1 MEPAQFSVIDAFV
14 AEESDDGGGKAPFM
28 TRELAGLR
36 AVRGVLFD
44 MDGVIYVGTRP
55 LPGVQEAID
64 YLTST
69 GRAFLFVTNNAS
81 KTPEQFVERLAE
93 MDIHV
98 RPEQVLG
105 SAEATACWLAGQVTD
120 HGWPRGPVI
129 VMGQDGL
136 KLALQKNGFELTTDP
151 NAATYAV
158 AGINFQLTYEELA
171 SATLAIRG
179 GARFIGTNSDAT
191 FPSERGLLP
200 GAGSVL
206 ALLATASG
214 QQPLVIGKPNRGMYE
229 QAMARLNLTAGQTLM
244 VGDRYDTDISGA
256 SQVGLWT
263 AGVLTGVSTRADF
276 EQASPP
282 PDLIAD
288 NLLDLVRQLRQAD
301 QRE

>member
-1 MEPAQFSVIDAFV
+1 
-14 AEESDDGGGKAPFM
+14 M
-28 TRELAGLR
+28 TREISGLD

-64 YLTST
+64 YLAST
-69 GRAFLFVTNNAS
+69 GRTFLFVTNNAS

-98 RPEQVLG
+98 RPKQVLG
-105 SAEATACWLAGQVTD
+105 SAEATACWLAGQVTQQ
-120 HGWPRGPVI
+120 GWPRGPVI

-136 KLALQKNGFELTTDP
+136 KVALQQNGFELTTDP
-151 NAATYAV
+151 QAAKYAV

-171 SATLAIRG
+171 NVTLAIRG

-191 FPSERGLLP
+191 YPSERGPLP
-200 GAGSVL
+200 GAGSIL
-206 ALLATASG
+206 ALLTTASG

-256 SQVGLWT
+256 IPLGLWT
-263 AGVLTGVSTRADF
+263 AGVLTGISTRAEF
-276 EQASPP
+276 ERASPP
-282 PDLIAD
+282 PDLIAE
-288 NLLDLVRQLRQAD
+288 NLPDLVNQLRQAD
-301 QRE
+301 EP

>member
-1 MEPAQFSVIDAFV
+1 
-14 AEESDDGGGKAPFM
+14 M
-28 TRELAGLR
+28 TRELSELR

-44 MDGVIYVGTRP
+44 MDGVIYVGTQP
-55 LPGVQEAID
+55 LPGVQTAID

-98 RPEQVLG
+98 GPQQVLG
-105 SAEATACWLAGQVTD
+105 SAEATACWLAGQVARQ
-120 HGWPRGPVI
+120 GWPRGPVI

-136 KLALQKNGFELTTDP
+136 KVALEKNGFELTTDP
-151 NAATYAV
+151 HAARYAV
-158 AGINFQLTYEELA
+158 AGINFKLTYDDLA
-171 SATLAIRG
+171 SVTLAIRA

-191 FPSERGLLP
+191 YPTERGPLP
-200 GAGSVL
+200 GAGSIL

-229 QAMARLNLTAGQTLM
+229 QALARLDVTAGQTLM

-256 SQVGLWT
+256 IPLGLWT
-263 AGVLTGVSTRADF
+263 AGVLTGISTRSDF
-276 EQASPP
+276 ERANPP
-282 PDLIAD
+282 PDLIVE
-288 NLLDLVRQLRQAD
+288 NLPDLVDRLREVDRQNTVA
-301 QRE
+301 

>member
-1 MEPAQFSVIDAFV
+1 MSGDQ
-14 AEESDDGGGKAPFM
+14 
-28 TRELAGLR
+28 AGLR

-55 LPGVQEAID
+55 LPGVREALD
-64 YLTST
+64 YLTAT

-93 MDIHV
+93 MEIHV

-105 SAEATACWLAGQVTD
+105 SAEATACWLAQQVAH
-120 HGWPRGPVI
+120 HGWPKGPVI

-136 KLALQKNGFELTTDP
+136 KVALQNNGFELTTDSK
-151 NAATYAV
+151 AATYAV
-158 AGINFQLTYEELA
+158 AGINFKLTYEELA
-171 SATLAIRG
+171 NVTLAIRN
-179 GARFIGTNSDAT
+179 GAKFIGTNSDVT
-191 FPSERGLLP
+191 YPSERGPLP
-200 GAGSVL
+200 GAGSIL
-206 ALLATASG
+206 ALLATATG

-229 QAMARLNLTAGQTLM
+229 QALARLNLAAGEVLM

-256 SQVGLWT
+256 IPLGLWT
-263 AGVLTGVSTRADF
+263 AGMLTGISTRTEF

-288 NLLDLVRQLRQAD
+288 DLPHLIRQLQQVD
-301 QRE
+301 QGNPSNRT

>member
-1 MEPAQFSVIDAFV
+1 
-14 AEESDDGGGKAPFM
+14 M
-28 TRELAGLR
+28 TRELDALR

-69 GRAFLFVTNNAS
+69 GRTFLFVTNNAS
-81 KTPEQFVERLAE
+81 KTPEQFVARLAE

-105 SAEATACWLAGQVTD
+105 SAEATACWLAGQVAD

-129 VMGQDGL
+129 VVGQDGL
-136 KLALQKNGFELTTDP
+136 RVALQKSGFELTTDP
-151 NAATYAV
+151 HTAKYAV
-158 AGINFQLTYEELA
+158 AGISFQLTYDELA
-171 SATLAIRG
+171 NASLAIRG
-179 GARFIGTNSDAT
+179 GARFVGTNSDAT

-206 ALLATASG
+206 ALLTTATG

-229 QAMARLNLTAGQTLM
+229 QALARLNLTAGQTLM

-256 SQVGLWT
+256 VPLGLCT

-276 EQASPP
+276 EQADPAP
-282 PDLIAD
+282 RLIVD
-288 NLLDLVRQLRQAD
+288 NLPELIDRFRSADRQ
-301 QRE
+301 

>member
-1 MEPAQFSVIDAFV
+1 
-14 AEESDDGGGKAPFM
+14 M
-28 TRELAGLR
+28 TRELSGLR

-55 LPGVQEAID
+55 LPGVQAAID

-93 MDIHV
+93 MEIRI
-98 RPEQVLG
+98 RPDQVLG
-105 SAEATACWLAGQVTD
+105 SAEATACWLAGQVAQ

-136 KLALQKNGFELTTDP
+136 KTALQKNGFELTTDP
-151 NAATYAV
+151 HAATYAV
-158 AGINFQLTYEELA
+158 AGINFKLTYEDLA
-171 SATLAIRG
+171 GVTLAIRA

-191 FPSERGLLP
+191 FPSERGPLP
-200 GAGSVL
+200 GAGSIL
-206 ALLATASG
+206 ALLTTASG
-214 QQPLVIGKPNRGMYE
+214 QQPLVVGKPNRGMYE

-256 SQVGLWT
+256 IPLGLWT
-263 AGVLTGVSTRADF
+263 AGVLTGISTRTEF
-276 EQASPP
+276 ERANPP
-282 PDLIAD
+282 PDLIVE
-288 NLLDLVRQLRQAD
+288 DLSELVDRLREVDRQSV
-301 QRE
+301 E

>member
-1 MEPAQFSVIDAFV
+1 MA
-14 AEESDDGGGKAPFM
+14 
-28 TRELAGLR
+28 RELAGLR

-55 LPGVQEAID
+55 LPGVQAAID

-69 GRAFLFVTNNAS
+69 GRTFLFVTNNAS
-81 KTPEQFVERLAE
+81 KTSAQFVERLAE

-105 SAEATACWLAGQVTD
+105 SAEATASWLAGQVTD

-129 VMGQDGL
+129 VVGQDGL
-136 KLALQKNGFELTTDP
+136 RVALQKNGFELTTDP
-151 NAATYAV
+151 GAATYAV
-158 AGINFQLTYEELA
+158 AGINFKLTYEELA
-171 SATLAIRG
+171 NVTLAIRA

-191 FPSERGLLP
+191 YPSERGPLP
-200 GAGSVL
+200 GAGSIL

-229 QAMARLNLTAGQTLM
+229 QAMARLNLTVAQTLM

-256 SQVGLWT
+256 ISLGLWT
-263 AGVLTGVSTRADF
+263 AGVLTGISTRAEF
-276 EQASPP
+276 ERANPP
-282 PDLIAD
+282 PDLIA
-288 NLLDLVRQLRQAD
+288 NDLQDLIDRLRQAD
-301 QRE
+301 KQ

>member
-1 MEPAQFSVIDAFV
+1 
-14 AEESDDGGGKAPFM
+14 M
-28 TRELAGLR
+28 TRELGGLR
-36 AVRGVLFD
+36 TVRGVLFD

-64 YLTST
+64 YLAAT

-81 KTPEQFVERLAE
+81 KTSEQFVERLAE

-98 RPEQVLG
+98 RPDQVLG
-105 SAEATACWLAGQVTD
+105 SAEATACWLAEQVAR

-136 KLALQKNGFELTTDP
+136 KVALEKNGFVLTTDP
-151 NAATYAV
+151 HAATYAV
-158 AGINFQLTYEELA
+158 AGINFKLTYEELA
-171 SATLAIRG
+171 NVTLAIRG

-191 FPSERGLLP
+191 YPSERGPLP
-200 GAGSVL
+200 GAGSIL
-206 ALLATASG
+206 ALLSTASG

-229 QAMARLNLTAGQTLM
+229 QALARLSLTAGQTLM

-256 SQVGLWT
+256 IPLGLWT
-263 AGVLTGVSTRADF
+263 AGVLTGISTRDDF

-282 PDLIAD
+282 PDLVAD
-288 NLLDLVRQLRQAD
+288 DLPDLVNRLRWAD
-301 QRE
+301 QQE